1 MEQMKLTKE
10 DRNRLFGT
18 EDIKEQF
25 IFFLSSRIEKT
36 CSAEELRDTF
46 HDVSKGLFFSTLIWL
61 STKKIIKQDED
72 KIVLLRRPE
81 KDNLRDQVWNAAKIL
96 RRFSVADINNLLP
109 DARAKSISN
118 ILRSWELEGIIQA
131 VASDP
136 GKTKIYILPKDYFYR
151 PKKSQQKEKAVPKYI
166 SEKLCSLIRI
176 VCMESMKSFIAKE
189 AYRAN
194 SSRLIRLVLQEA

>member
-1 MEQMKLTKE
+1 MKLTKE

-25 IFFLSSRIEKT
+25 IFFLSGRIGKS

-46 HDVSKGLFFSTLIWL
+46 NDVSKGLFFSTLIWL
-61 STKKIIKQDED
+61 STKKIIKQDGD
-72 KIVLLRRPE
+72 NIVLLRYPE

-136 GKTKIYILPKDYFYR
+136 GKAKIYVLPKDYFYR
-151 PKKSQQKEKAVPKYI
+151 PKKKSQQKEKAIPKYI

-176 VCMESMKSFIAKE
+176 ACMKSMKSFISKE

-194 SSRLIRLVLQEA
+194 SSRLISLVMKEA